1 MLCKIIYKNFIKA
14 SQDRQILSNLYGKI
28 ILKQKSKSFGNA
40 RSSQN
45 GFYFTPISVMPGM
58 MVFKISQLLKERC
71 LKMRTTGKFAA
82 AILSA
87 IMMANGLS
95 LPMAYAAP
103 SSSYVNVDEKYDPF
117 AEEEMPAKEADPS
130 KLTFKERLAL
140 QKKEEQAAAQKVTI
154 ANVLPGHIYIPK
166 KTMLNVELIEP
177 ANSKTHKKNQQVE
190 FKTTENLIING
201 VVVIPK
207 GTVGMG
213 YVYEVQ
219 KAGGFGR
226 KGVLRIAGKEI
237 KTLNNVS
244 VPLRKGLEGKGKTDG
259 GAVAVAAAVSLVGG
273 LFMKGSN
280 INYPAGTDFQVE
292 VRDNV
297 DLGVTPEELKDAMN
311 PNIPHG
317 QKSLLKLN
325 KVSERIKV

>member
-1 MLCKIIYKNFIKA
+1 MILRKIIYKNFIKA

-45 GFYFTPISVMPGM
+45 GFYFTLISVIPGM
-58 MVFKISQLLKERC
+58 MVFKISQLLKGRC
-71 LKMRTTGKFAA
+71 LKMRTKGKFAA

-103 SSSYVNVDEKYDPF
+103 SSRYVSVDEKYDPF

-154 ANVLPGHIYIPK
+154 ANVMPGHIYIPK

-292 VRDNV
+292 VRENV

-311 PNIPHG
+311 PDIPHG
-317 QKSLLKLN
+317 QEIVIEVK
-325 KVSERIKV
+325 

>member
-1 MLCKIIYKNFIKA
+1 M
-14 SQDRQILSNLYGKI
+14 SNLYGKL

-45 GFYFTPISVMPGM
+45 GFYFTLISVIPGM
-58 MVFKISQLLKERC
+58 MVFKISQLLKGRC
-71 LKMRTTGKFAA
+71 LKMRTKGKFAA

-103 SSSYVNVDEKYDPF
+103 SSRYVSVDEKYDPF

-154 ANVLPGHIYIPK
+154 ANVMPGHIYIPK

-311 PNIPHG
+311 PDIPHG
-317 QKSLLKLN
+317 QEIVIEVK
-325 KVSERIKV
+325 

>member
-1 MLCKIIYKNFIKA
+1 MLRKIIYKNFIKA

-45 GFYFTPISVMPGM
+45 GFCFNLISVMPGM
-58 MVFKISQLLKERC
+58 IVFKISQLLKGRC

-103 SSSYVNVDEKYDPF
+103 SSRYVSVDEKYDPF

-207 GTVGMG
+207 GTIGMG

-317 QKSLLKLN
+317 QEIVIEVK
-325 KVSERIKV
+325 

>member
-1 MLCKIIYKNFIKA
+1 MMLRKIIFKNFIKA

-45 GFYFTPISVMPGM
+45 GFCFNLISVMPGM
-58 MVFKISQLLKERC
+58 MVLQISQLLKGRC

-103 SSSYVNVDEKYDPF
+103 SSRYVNVDEKYDPF

-154 ANVLPGHIYIPK
+154 ANVMPGHIYIPK

-317 QKSLLKLN
+317 QEIVIEVK
-325 KVSERIKV
+325 

>member
-1 MLCKIIYKNFIKA
+1 MRKIIYKNFIKA

-28 ILKQKSKSFGNA
+28 ILKQKSKRFGNA

-45 GFYFTPISVMPGM
+45 GFCFTLISVMPGM
-58 MVFKISQLLKERC
+58 MVFKISQLLKGRC

-103 SSSYVNVDEKYDPF
+103 SSRYVNVDEKYDPF

-190 FKTTENLIING
+190 FKTTENLLING

-207 GTVGMG
+207 GTIGMG

-311 PNIPHG
+311 PDIPHG
-317 QKSLLKLN
+317 QEIVIEVK
-325 KVSERIKV
+325 

>member
-1 MLCKIIYKNFIKA
+1 MLRKIIHKNFIKA

-45 GFYFTPISVMPGM
+45 GFCFTLISVMPGM
-58 MVFKISQLLKERC
+58 MVFKISQLLKGRC

-87 IMMANGLS
+87 IIMANGLS

-103 SSSYVNVDEKYDPF
+103 SSRYVNVDEKYDPF

-140 QKKEEQAAAQKVTI
+140 QQKEEQAAAQKVTI
-154 ANVLPGHIYIPK
+154 ANVMPGHIYIPK

-311 PNIPHG
+311 PDIPHG
-317 QKSLLKLN
+317 QEIVIEVK
-325 KVSERIKV
+325 

>member
-1 MLCKIIYKNFIKA
+1 MRKIIYKNFIKA

-45 GFYFTPISVMPGM
+45 GFCFTLISVMPGM
-58 MVFKISQLLKERC
+58 MVFKISQLLKGRY

-95 LPMAYAAP
+95 LSMAYAAP

-311 PNIPHG
+311 PDIPHG
-317 QKSLLKLN
+317 QEIVIEVK
-325 KVSERIKV
+325 

>member
-1 MLCKIIYKNFIKA
+1 MILRKIIYKNFIKA

-45 GFYFTPISVMPGM
+45 GFCFTLISVMPGV
-58 MVFKISQLLKERC
+58 MVLQISQLLKGRC

-140 QKKEEQAAAQKVTI
+140 QQKEEQAAAQKVTI
-154 ANVLPGHIYIPK
+154 ANVMPGHIYIPK

-311 PNIPHG
+311 PDIPHG
-317 QKSLLKLN
+317 QEIVIEVK
-325 KVSERIKV
+325 

>member
-1 MLCKIIYKNFIKA
+1 MLRKIIYKNFIKA

-45 GFYFTPISVMPGM
+45 GFCFTLISVMPGM
-58 MVFKISQLLKERC
+58 MVFKISQLLNGRC

-190 FKTTENLIING
+190 FKTIENLIING

-280 INYPAGTDFQVE
+280 INYLAGTDFQVE

-317 QKSLLKLN
+317 QEIVIEVK
-325 KVSERIKV
+325 

>member
-1 MLCKIIYKNFIKA
+1 MRKIIYKNFIKA

-45 GFYFTPISVMPGM
+45 GFCFTLISVMPGM
-58 MVFKISQLLKERC
+58 MVFKISRLLKGRC

-154 ANVLPGHIYIPK
+154 ANVMPGHIYIPK

-280 INYPAGTDFQVE
+280 INYAAGTDFQVE

-317 QKSLLKLN
+317 QEIVIEVK
-325 KVSERIKV
+325 